1 MKTAVKKADR
11 QKRILELV
19 HEHEVATQTE
29 LQSLLRN
36 DGIEVDQGTV
46 SRDIHELGL
55 VRVPTPDGW
64 KYAPVE
70 EASPVVPARNERL
83 AGRLVKSAEKSKNL
97 IVLRTDPGNAQV
109 VGLAIDK
116 LGWREIVGTVAG
128 DDTLLVV
135 VREGVPASK
144 VMRKILEL
152 REK

>member
-1 MKTAVKKADR
+1 MVKKADR
-11 QKRILELV
+11 QRRILELV

-29 LQSLLRN
+29 LQQLLKQ

-46 SRDIHELGL
+46 SRDIRELGF
-55 VRVPTPDGW
+55 VRVPTPDGF

-70 EASPVVPARNERL
+70 EASPVVPMRSEKL
-83 AGRLVKSAEKSKNL
+83 AGRLVKSAEKSRNL
-97 IVLRTDPGNAQV
+97 IVLKTDPGNAQV

-116 LGWREIVGTVAG
+116 LGWREVVGTVAG

-135 VREGVPASK
+135 VREGVPASRVVK
-144 VMRKILEL
+144 KILEL